1 VHCPST
7 ALALRPEHL
16 ELFAATESL
25 LMDTWRID
33 GHFDNWWR
41 FGYCGQRGRSPI
53 LHPASCILHPASCIL
68 QPATAGQM
76 TTNRI
81 GALPLPAL
89 PGWGFGYGCT
99 TLEDRATAKTPQ
111 AAGTWAFT
119 SA

>member
-1 VHCPST
+1 
-7 ALALRPEHL
+7 
-16 ELFAATESL
+16 
-25 LMDTWRID
+25 
-33 GHFDNWWR
+33 
-41 FGYCGQRGRSPI
+41 
-53 LHPASCILHPASCIL
+53 
-68 QPATAGQM
+68 M

-111 AAGTWAFT
+111 AAGAWAFT